1 MAMLNITID
10 GQQMQV
16 PEGITVLE
24 AARMAGIKIPTLC
37 YLKEINKIGACRIC
51 LVEIERARGL
61 QPSCMYPVNE
71 GMVVR
76 TNTPAIREARKAVI
90 ELILSNHPMEC
101 LTCDRN
107 TNCELQALAK
117 QFGISEV
124 RFQGENTFF
133 EKDTSSP
140 SIVRNPDKC
149 VLCRRC
155 VSVCNKVQGVGVLG
169 MTDRG
174 FESIAAPV
182 FGHNLS
188 EVDCVYCGQ
197 CVNVCP
203 VGALTEK
210 DDTQTVWDA
219 INDPEKIVV
228 VQTAPAVRAALGE
241 EFGYPIGTSV
251 TGKMVAALRRLGF
264 DKVFDTDFTAD
275 LTILEEGNELLERVK
290 NGGKLPLITSCS
302 PGWVKYCEHNYPE
315 FLDNLST
322 AKSPQQMFGA
332 LAKTYYAKKCGVDPA
347 KIFSVSIMPCTAK
360 KFERQRPELK
370 DSGFTDV
377 DAVLTTREL
386 AKMIKAVGLDFK
398 ALPEEQYD
406 EPMGISTGAGL
417 IFGATGGVMEA
428 ALRTVYE
435 VVTGKELK
443 KLDFVAV
450 RGLEGVKEASVDLPP
465 LGTVKVAVAHG
476 LSNAKEVLE
485 KVKAGQ
491 ADYQFIEIMACPGGC
506 VGGGG
511 QPIVSAPT
519 RMDLPEDYR
528 ALRAKAIYEE
538 DKGMP
543 MRKSHENPAVKAL
556 YEEYLVK
563 PLGEKSHHLLHTTY
577 TPRVKNQ
584 ALAASLAEK

>member
-1 MAMLNITID
+1 
-10 GQQMQV
+10 
-16 PEGITVLE
+16 
-24 AARMAGIKIPTLC
+24 
-37 YLKEINKIGACRIC
+37 
-51 LVEIERARGL
+51 
-61 QPSCMYPVNE
+61 
-71 GMVVR
+71 MVVR
-76 TNTPAIREARKAVI
+76 TNTPAIREARKAVV

-124 RFQGENTFF
+124 RFQGENTAF
-133 EKDTSSP
+133 EKDDSSP

-182 FGHNLS
+182 FGHKLS

-219 INDPEKIVV
+219 INDPEKFVV

-290 NGGKLPLITSCS
+290 KGGKLPLITSCS

-386 AKMIKAVGLDFK
+386 AKMIKAAGLDFK
-398 ALPEEQYD
+398 AL
-406 EPMGISTGAGL
+406 
-417 IFGATGGVMEA
+417 IFLP
-428 ALRTVYE
+428 LR
-435 VVTGKELK
+435 
-443 KLDFVAV
+443 
-450 RGLEGVKEASVDLPP
+450 
-465 LGTVKVAVAHG
+465 
-476 LSNAKEVLE
+476 
-485 KVKAGQ
+485 Q
-491 ADYQFIEIMACPGGC
+491 
-506 VGGGG
+506 
-511 QPIVSAPT
+511 
-519 RMDLPEDYR
+519 
-528 ALRAKAIYEE
+528 IYTY
-538 DKGMP
+538 P
-543 MRKSHENPAVKAL
+543 CR
-556 YEEYLVK
+556 
-563 PLGEKSHHLLHTTY
+563 HHI
-577 TPRVKNQ
+577 
-584 ALAASLAEK
+584 